1 MNKAISVV
9 FTVILAV
16 ALPVTIVLTSV
27 QFVAFNEDFFM
38 EEFEKYDRMEATGMD
53 RDQLSKVARAFIDY
67 LSLQKDELNMQV
79 VVNGRQR
86 LLFNDKELMHMD
98 DVRSLFEGG
107 FALRLW
113 AVILSIV
120 SIAVIGLWG
129 YKKGIDGIARALA
142 WASGVP
148 LVLGAAVALLLATDF
163 DRWFI
168 YFHLTFFN
176 NDLWQLDPST
186 DILINIF
193 NEGFFADAAFRI
205 LLYAAITMAVIFVA
219 SITWIMHSNKK
230 APKVQR

>member
-1 MNKAISVV
+1 MSKAISII
-9 FTVILAV
+9 FTVILVV
-16 ALPVTIVLTSV
+16 ALPIAIVLTSV
-27 QFVAFNEDFFM
+27 QLVAFNEDFFM

-53 RDQLSKVARAFIDY
+53 RDQLGKVARAFIDY

-98 DVRSLFEGG
+98 DVRNLFEGG

-113 AVILSIV
+113 AVILSAI
-120 SIAVIGLWG
+120 SITVIGLWG
-129 YKKGIDGIARALA
+129 HRKGIDGIARALA

-148 LVLGAAVALLLATDF
+148 LVLGAVIALLLATDF

-186 DILINIF
+186 DMLINIF

-205 LLYAAITMAVIFVA
+205 LLYAVVTMAVILAVSMA
-219 SITWIMHSNKK
+219 WIMCRNRK
-230 APKVQR
+230 APKNQR